1 VNPKTKT
8 ILTVVLGLTWTGAA
22 IFGGRALL
30 NYESTPGKVGVV
42 SSSWP
47 EESAIHLAG
56 DRPTLVM
63 AVHPQCPCTQASVA
77 ELAQVVAQTQ
87 NKARVI
93 VLFYAPQSAE
103 GTTGDWMNTSLHRAV
118 AQIPAVNVVP
128 DVDGIEARRFGA
140 ETSGHTFLF
149 DSKGG
154 LLFNGGITASR
165 GHSGENIGEN
175 NIVSMINNRT
185 ANQTRTLVFGC
196 SLHERKQGAAC
207 LK

>member
-1 VNPKTKT
+1 MS
-8 ILTVVLGLTWTGAA
+8 
-22 IFGGRALL
+22 
-30 NYESTPGKVGVV
+30 YEYAPGKVGVV
-42 SSSWP
+42 TNSWP
-47 EESAIHLAG
+47 QESTIHLAV

-77 ELAQVVAQTQ
+77 ELAEVVAQTQ

-93 VLFYAPQSAE
+93 VLFYAPQSVGGAN
-103 GTTGDWMNTSLHRAV
+103 GDWMNTSLHRAV
-118 AQIPAVNVVP
+118 AQIPGVNVVP

-165 GHSGENIGEN
+165 G
-175 NIVSMINNRT
+175 R
-185 ANQTRTLVFGC
+185 
-196 SLHERKQGAAC
+196 
-207 LK
+207 

>member
-1 VNPKTKT
+1 MS
-8 ILTVVLGLTWTGAA
+8 
-22 IFGGRALL
+22 
-30 NYESTPGKVGVV
+30 YESTPGKVGVV
-42 SSSWP
+42 SNSWP
-47 EESAIHLAG
+47 KESTLHLAV

-77 ELAQVVAQTQ
+77 ELAEVVAQTQ

-93 VLFYAPQSAE
+93 VLFYAPQSVGGAN
-103 GTTGDWMNTSLHRAV
+103 GDWMNTSLHRAV
-118 AQIPAVNVVP
+118 AQIPGVNVVP

-165 GHSGENIGEN
+165 GHSGENVGEN
-175 NIVSMINNRT
+175 NIVSLINNQAT
-185 ANQTRTLVFGC
+185 NQTRTLVFGC
-196 SLHERKQGAAC
+196 SLHERKQGNAC